1 MRSVV
6 ALIALWVSAL
16 AFADVTGP
24 IVPGNLGSLAQLP
37 SIADGTL
44 LGNTSGSTAAPSA
57 LTRFTLASA
66 VTGSLVSNYYAN
78 VLTST
83 DTAAGAVN
91 SLALAVNE
99 HVGSGANGQ
108 KIAIQGATYV
118 DSASVSSG
126 QSYVGVLGVAQGV
139 AAAPTAALY
148 AINALAVLNSGI
160 TGYSGVKGFES
171 DITLQSGSGT
181 ANRIGV
187 GSADNGS
194 AVQAS
199 GEDAGFDV
207 YAANGSAGFKMAYQV
222 GNFGGGQPITST
234 ILGTSGAYTVP
245 FGVNL
250 SGWTFSTS
258 AFKSNA
264 FNVDGSGNVSGNSLA
279 GTIESTSVPALT
291 LGTSTA
297 AVTYEIIANRAGF
310 GYDTAGPSSGSA
322 AIWGGTGKGIEFI
335 VNGTNGSFLSGTL
348 AMDISGADGG
358 VVINTTAGAAPT
370 GGDKGAGTLNVAAGL
385 YVAGNML
392 GSSTAPTISSGFG
405 TSPTMGTA
413 SSTAVFTVNV
423 GTGGVATSGVL
434 TMPAT
439 TTAWACSVN
448 DKTTTSS
455 TVFMTKV
462 TASTTTSVTVGNF
475 NTSGAAAAWA
485 AGDVLQFQCA
495 GY

>member
-1 MRSVV
+1 MRGLIFLLALLVSLSVR
-6 ALIALWVSAL
+6 
-16 AFADVTGP
+16 ADVTGP
-24 IVPGNLGSLAQLP
+24 VVPGSVGSLAQLP
-37 SIADGTL
+37 QIANGTI

-78 VLTST
+78 VLTNT

-99 HVGSGANGQ
+99 HVGTGANGQ

-118 DSASVSSG
+118 DSATVSSG

-148 AINALAVLNSGI
+148 AINALAVLNSGV

-258 AFKSNA
+258 AFKSTGY
-264 FNVDGSGNVSGNSLA
+264 NVDGSGNVSGISLA
-279 GTIESTSVPALT
+279 GTTQSTTVPALT
-291 LGTSTA
+291 LGTTTA

-322 AIWGGTGKGIEFI
+322 AIWGGTGKGIEFF

-358 VVINTTAGAAPT
+358 VVINNAGAAPT

-385 YVAGNML
+385 YTAGSL
-392 GSSTAPTISSGFG
+392 LASSTAPTISSGFG
-405 TSPTMGTA
+405 TSPTIGTA
-413 SSTAVFTVNV
+413 PSTAVFTVNV
-423 GTGGVATSGVL
+423 GSGGSASTGVL

-439 TTAWACSVN
+439 TTAWACYVN

-475 NTSGAAAAWA
+475 NTSGAAAAWVA
-485 AGDVLQFQCA
+485 SDVLQFQCT